1 MSNFLSAYYASK
13 NTREALTSIREDE
26 RVSNYLDMVFE
37 IIRHHSK
44 LGKFG
49 IEIKVAHTLV
59 EHIPEEAILYLL
71 FKELTD
77 AGYKVKFAQHGRR
90 RKTTTALVYW
100 GVLEEA
106 DDGGMGRRT

>member
-1 MSNFLSAYYASK
+1 MSNFLSAYYARK
-13 NTREALTSIREDE
+13 NTREALASIREDE
-26 RVSNYLDMVFE
+26 RVANYLDMVFE
-37 IIRHHSK
+37 VIRHHSK

-59 EHIPEEAILYLL
+59 EHIPEEAISYLL

-77 AGYKVKFAQHGRR
+77 AGYEVKFAQNGRR
-90 RKTTTALVYW
+90 KKITTALVYW

-106 DDGGMGRRT
+106 DDGGMGSRA